1 VHAIG
6 NANFLFERSQTPH
19 CTIKTIQACFGVSS
33 SVVYAH
39 SKKARELLQ
48 IEPLAKRWTL
58 AAFQQPSADPQ
69 LVQVNGMTI
78 DIRKLPSHAQWQL
91 CGAALASLGRH
102 SR

>member
-6 NANFLFERSQTPH
+6 NANFLFERSQTPY
-19 CTIKTIQACFGVSS
+19 CTIKAIQAFFGVSS
-33 SVVYAH
+33 SVLYAH

-48 IEPLAKRWTL
+48 
-58 AAFQQPSADPQ
+58 
-69 LVQVNGMTI
+69 VNGMTI
-78 DIRKLPSHAQWQL
+78 DIRMLPSHAQWQL